1 MRIHDL
7 SPQKGSKKARKRI
20 ARGPG
25 SGHGKTACRG
35 QKGQKSRSG
44 GRVRPGFE
52 GGQMPLQRRVP
63 KRGFANPFRV
73 EFKALNLRDLER
85 FDVGAS
91 VGPEELIEAGLIG
104 KNDRVKLLGQGD
116 LTRAL
121 TVKVHRVSG
130 SARSKV
136 EAAGGTVEL
145 I

>member
-7 SPQKGSKKARKRI
+7 SPQKGARKAKKRI
-20 ARGPG
+20 GRGPG

-52 GGQMPLQRRVP
+52 GGQMPLQRRLP
-63 KRGFANPFRV
+63 KRGFTNPFRV
-73 EFKALNLRDLER
+73 EFKAVNLRDLER
-85 FDVGAS
+85 FEAGSS
-91 VGPEELIEAGLIG
+91 VGPEELIGAGLIG
-104 KNDRVKLLGQGD
+104 KHDRVKLLGQGD
-116 LTRAL
+116 ITRSL
-121 TVKVHRVSG
+121 QVKVHRVSG

-136 EAAGGTVEL
+136 EAAGGAVEL